1 MYAANN
7 LNSSEKYAVADRG
20 LQGTSLQGVWGGASG
35 GAGAKTRPVNAV
47 VGRGVYNSWE
57 KNKIEGGKRERER
70 LDFILS
76 LPSSLLVPGSLQFTT
91 PLSIRVTPPPRK
103 RADNLMSS
111 YLPSRREREQMR
123 AILGQ
128 HINAAVHAQGVGVP
142 RRNAAPLEA
151 WLERQGI
158 WRWSARRPSMAGTK
172 SRRGCSLS
180 AKTKG
185 REARVAGLGSGT

>member
-1 MYAANN
+1 
-7 LNSSEKYAVADRG
+7 
-20 LQGTSLQGVWGGASG
+20 
-35 GAGAKTRPVNAV
+35 
-47 VGRGVYNSWE
+47 
-57 KNKIEGGKRERER
+57 
-70 LDFILS
+70 
-76 LPSSLLVPGSLQFTT
+76 
-91 PLSIRVTPPPRK
+91 
-103 RADNLMSS
+103 MSS
-111 YLPSRREREQMR
+111 FLPPRREREQMR

-185 REARVAGLGSGT
+185 REARVAGLGSGTSEFLRRNGRARLTTVVSSPLLSSLFPLQSSAWNEFFVARRATILSSSNHGSTILRTRLGHRNFVDLA